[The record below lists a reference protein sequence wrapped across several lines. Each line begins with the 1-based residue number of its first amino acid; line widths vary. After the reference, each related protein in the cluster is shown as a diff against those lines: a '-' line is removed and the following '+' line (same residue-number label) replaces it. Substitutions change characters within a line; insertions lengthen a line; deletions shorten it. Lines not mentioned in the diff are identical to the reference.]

1 MIPTKKIALA
11 LLSVTA
17 LASSVPA
24 FAGPDWT
31 VIERAR
37 AQKQAQ
43 AKTQAQTPCALKND
57 QAASA
62 PGADSKA
69 N

>member
-1 MIPTKKIALA
+1 MKTIMLA

-17 LASSVPA
+17 FACSLPA

-43 AKTQAQTPCALKND
+43 AKQQAQASCALKSN
-57 QAASA
+57 QATATS
-62 PGADSKA
+62 GAGGKQG
-69 N
+69 

>member
-1 MIPTKKIALA
+1 MKTIVLA

-17 LASSVPA
+17 LASSLPA
-24 FAGPDWT
+24 LAGPDWT

-43 AKTQAQTPCALKND
+43 AKQQAQTPCALKSN
-57 QAASA
+57 QAAAA
-62 PGADSKA
+62 PGADGKSS
-69 N
+69 

>member
-1 MIPTKKIALA
+1 MKSIVLA
-11 LLSVTA
+11 LLSVTT
-17 LASSVPA
+17 LACSLPA

-43 AKTQAQTPCALKND
+43 AKQQEQTPCALKSN
-57 QAASA
+57 QAAAASA
-62 PGADSKA
+62 AAGKTS
-69 N
+69 

>member
-1 MIPTKKIALA
+1 MKTIVLA
-11 LLSVTA
+11 LLSVTV
-17 LASSVPA
+17 LASSLPA

-43 AKTQAQTPCALKND
+43 AKQQAQTPCALKSN
-57 QAASA
+57 QATATS
-62 PGADSKA
+62 GADGKQG
-69 N
+69 